1 MQELRGVVGAIPR
14 RAETARWHRTLPWL
28 GAAALAFPLG
38 PLVHELG
45 HMAGYALVGVSGI
58 RLHYGSVSVEDGKR
72 FTELLDR
79 GDLAG
84 AAATI
89 PFWKVAIGSAGGL
102 LVSCALVVACVLLA
116 RRWRP
121 HPFVIAFGLI
131 SNTRFASV
139 LVPLYFHLAGH
150 PVRGPDESRL
160 ARVTGIPLPLIA
172 LVSLAFLVFGSV
184 LLIRAIPRGARLLA
198 LAWMA
203 LGATVSSVIYAN
215 VLGPWLLP

>member
-1 MQELRGVVGAIPR
+1 MQELPGVAGAISCHS
-14 RAETARWHRTLPWL
+14 ETARGRRTLPWL
-28 GAAALAFPLG
+28 GAAALAFPLA

-45 HMAGYALVGVSGI
+45 HLAGYALAGVSGL
-58 RLHYGSVSVEDGKR
+58 RLHYGSVSVEGGKR
-72 FTELLDR
+72 FTELLDC

-89 PFWKVAIGSAGGL
+89 PFWKVALGSAGGL

-150 PVRGPDESRL
+150 PVRGPDEARL

-172 LVSLAFLVFGSV
+172 LVSLTFLVLGSF
-184 LLIRAIPRGARLLA
+184 LLIRAMPRGTRLLA
-198 LAWMA
+198 LASMA
-203 LGATVSSVIYAN
+203 LGATASGVIYAN

>member
-1 MQELRGVVGAIPR
+1 MQEPGGVVGAIPG
-14 RAETARWHRTLPWL
+14 RAETGRWQRTLPWL
-28 GAAALAFPLG
+28 AAAALAFPLA

-45 HMAGYALVGVSGI
+45 HMAGYALAGVSGI
-58 RLHYGSVSVEDGKR
+58 RLHYGSVSVESGKR
-72 FTELLDR
+72 FTDLLDR

-102 LVSCALVVACVLLA
+102 LVSYALIAACVLLA

-139 LVPLYFHLAGH
+139 LVPLYLHLSGQ
-150 PVRGPDESRL
+150 PVRGPDEARL
-160 ARVTGIPLPLIA
+160 ARVTAIPFPVIA
-172 LVSLAFLVFGSV
+172 LVSLAFLVLGSV
-184 LLIRAIPRGARLLA
+184 LLIRAIPLGTRLVA
-198 LAWMA
+198 LAAMA
-203 LGATVSSVIYAN
+203 LGATVSGVIYAN
-215 VLGPWLLP
+215 LLGPWLLP